1 MGRGS
6 YATCTHTHLGV
17 FCHRRP
23 WIFPLVGGI
32 FLSAAAATHPMPGL
46 LTVGTFWLGVAL
58 VLVGTVPLTI
68 RSLLQRLRTED
79 DELRSRRAL
88 AATQLAASYI
98 PSVPVSDVLSQEER
112 FERYNAVLEDLVR
125 ALGEEVF
132 GPLKPRVIYFEY
144 GLDAQGTEML
154 TPRAHFGCQLDPP
167 KTHKGGQTRF
177 TEMMV
182 LVKSPKETV
191 AINNLSDRLYRS
203 FVSASVSGGDGNVAY
218 GLLTVDT
225 RTDAEFTSQ
234 DEESLLLVASLL
246 AAFRGA
252 AERH

>member
-1 MGRGS
+1 M
-6 YATCTHTHLGV
+6 
-17 FCHRRP
+17 RRTRILIWEFFVTVGP

-32 FLSAAAATHPMPGL
+32 LLSAAASTHPMPGL

-98 PSVPVSDVLSQEER
+98 PSVPVSDVLSQKER

-144 GLDAQGTEML
+144 GLDVRGTEML
-154 TPRAHFGCQLDPP
+154 APRAHFGCEMDPP

-182 LVKSPKETV
+182 LVKSPKESF
-191 AINNLSDRLYRS
+191 AMNNLSDRLYRS

-225 RTDAEFTSQ
+225 RADAEFTSQ

>member
-1 MGRGS
+1 M
-6 YATCTHTHLGV
+6 
-17 FCHRRP
+17 RRARILIWEFFVTVGP

-88 AATQLAASYI
+88 AATQLA
-98 PSVPVSDVLSQEER
+98 VSDVLSQEER

>member
-1 MGRGS
+1 M
-6 YATCTHTHLGV
+6 
-17 FCHRRP
+17 RRARILIWEFFVTVGP

-167 KTHKGGQTRF
+167 KT
-177 TEMMV
+177 
-182 LVKSPKETV
+182 
-191 AINNLSDRLYRS
+191 
-203 FVSASVSGGDGNVAY
+203 
-218 GLLTVDT
+218 
-225 RTDAEFTSQ
+225 
-234 DEESLLLVASLL
+234 
-246 AAFRGA
+246 
-252 AERH
+252 